1 MEILLVDDHAI
12 VREGFS
18 TLLSSVLE
26 GAVVTNA
33 KNAQQATNALR
44 ANHFDLI
51 ILDIN
56 LGTTSGLT
64 LAEYIVQR
72 WEHAKVLMFSMF
84 DDISIID
91 RAMKLGAMGY
101 VSKQSEPDVLI
112 SAVTSIIKG
121 RRYLEHNTA
130 IELATFNLS
139 HSGGNL
145 TDLTQRELDIFLGMA
160 NGLCRKQVAESLNIS
175 EKTVSNVITQLKRKL
190 ELQTNAE
197 FVHLAIKQGYIKI
210 AS

>member
-1 MEILLVDDHAI
+1 MKILLVDDHAI

-26 GAVVTNA
+26 GAGVTNA

-56 LGTTSGLT
+56 LGATSGLT

-101 VSKQSEPDVLI
+101 VSKQSEPLI
-112 SAVTSIIKG
+112 TRDITYSIQDSVIVTDEDNKICRQII
-121 RRYLEHNTA
+121 
-130 IELATFNLS
+130 
-139 HSGGNL
+139 
-145 TDLTQRELDIFLGMA
+145 
-160 NGLCRKQVAESLNIS
+160 NG
-175 EKTVSNVITQLKRKL
+175 
-190 ELQTNAE
+190 
-197 FVHLAIKQGYIKI
+197 Y
-210 AS
+210 

>member
-1 MEILLVDDHAI
+1 MKILLVDDHAI

-56 LGTTSGLT
+56 LGATSGLT

-72 WEHAKVLMFSMF
+72 WEHAKVLMFSTE
-84 DDISIID
+84 IYSNQKTYQITH
-91 RAMKLGAMGY
+91 RW
-101 VSKQSEPDVLI
+101 
-112 SAVTSIIKG
+112 
-121 RRYLEHNTA
+121 
-130 IELATFNLS
+130 S
-139 HSGGNL
+139 HKICYSNS
-145 TDLTQRELDIFLGMA
+145 FL
-160 NGLCRKQVAESLNIS
+160 R
-175 EKTVSNVITQLKRKL
+175 
-190 ELQTNAE
+190 
-197 FVHLAIKQGYIKI
+197 
-210 AS
+210 